1 MEVAKQFGENL
12 RRLRK
17 RAGISQEELGFRCSL
32 HRTEIGLLERGARVP
47 RIDTLVKIATGLGV
61 RIDCKLLDGISWVP
75 PTAPTAT
82 QAGEFKIKSRIEQHR
97 ELMERAAQLREGQT
111 ETVDAVQ
118 LVHEAR
124 DELGER
130 TERWKEDEEEER

>member
-1 MEVAKQFGENL
+1 MEVAQRFGENL

-17 RAGISQEELGFRCSL
+17 GAGISQEELGLRCSL

-47 RIDTLVKIATGLGV
+47 RIDTLIKIASGLG
-61 RIDCKLLDGISWVP
+61 IHPNALMAGISWTPAKVG
-75 PTAPTAT
+75 TA
-82 QAGEFKIKSRIEQHR
+82 GRFKIKSRMEQHR
-97 ELMERAAQLREGQT
+97 EAMELAAKVREGQT

-124 DELGER
+124 DELAER
-130 TERWKEDEEEER
+130 TERWKEEDADE